1 MPTADKI
8 NTKEH
13 MKKAVG
19 EEFISGVDQ
28 KDEWKQWSPFQNQG
42 LDGLNEKSSNEE
54 KYDDDEKE
62 DFGGSDYTND
72 NKKRTGVDGQQ
83 QVVLTGKFL
92 VEDDNAQLYKRLY
105 DDYNDHDFQ
114 TVRDDDDDTV
124 KTIEI
129 RQNRYR
135 FLRYRR
141 DVTHKQSKAI
151 IGEAEREEPNRE
163 DGFYF

>member
-1 MPTADKI
+1 MR
-8 NTKEH
+8 
-13 MKKAVG
+13 KAVG

-42 LDGLNEKSSNEE
+42 LDGLNQKSPNEK

-62 DFGGSDYTND
+62 DFGKDYTSD
-72 NKKRTGVDGQQ
+72 NNSDTGVDGQQ
-83 QVVLTGKFL
+83 QVVSTGKFL
-92 VEDDNAQLYKRLY
+92 VTDNNAQLYKRLY
-105 DDYNDHDFQ
+105 NDYNDHEFQ
-114 TVRDDDDDTV
+114 TVVDKKDGTE

-151 IGEAEREEPNRE
+151 TGEVEKQEPNRE